1 MFSIYDCKILSG
13 NQFVLYMIHDTL
25 IIIYFWNKIA
35 CTLCFNDDFA
45 RKEKDHIVFV
55 IEL

>member
-25 IIIYFWNKIA
+25 TIIYFWNKIA